1 MKIKIIQS
9 KLSKVFKNNLFH
21 DTIWVLL
28 AKLFNVVMQ
37 ALYFVIVARFLGSEN
52 YGSFIAVTAL
62 ASILFPFA
70 ALGSEH
76 ILVQYVAINRSN
88 FSVYWGNTLLLLLIN
103 SSLLTI
109 VLLILSPIIFPQNI
123 SRLTI
128 LIILLSDLFCLGL
141 FDVSSKAF
149 MAANLFKKFSQL
161 GILSTCGKLLSAFSL
176 AIFFPHPNTLTWA
189 CLYLISSAIIALIAI
204 LSVNRIVGS
213 AQFNISKLKSE
224 IKQGVYFSISASA
237 NNINSSLDKTM
248 LGSMSTLAATGI
260 YGSAY
265 RFIDVGYV
273 PLFALFAA
281 SYTKFFQHGS
291 SGIRNSLGFAKKL
304 FPFLVGYAL
313 FSLVGYLV
321 FAPVLP
327 IILGDEYADA
337 IAALRWLA
345 PIPCLAAFQMLAADT
360 LTGAGFQKSRSIVQV
375 AAALLNFG
383 LNFILIPHFSWQG
396 AAWAT
401 LASDSFRIVGLWI
414 IVIVLYRQEVKMA
427 KSS

>member
-1 MKIKIIQS
+1 MQFKIRKSQIS
-9 KLSKVFKNNLFH
+9 KLFKANLFR
-21 DTIWVLL
+21 DTLWILL

-37 ALYFVIVARFLGSEN
+37 AIYFVIVARFLGAEN

-62 ASILFPFA
+62 ASIVFPFV

-76 ILVQYVAINRSN
+76 LLVQYTAINRSN
-88 FSVYWGNTLLLLLIN
+88 FPIYWGNTLLLLLIN

-109 VLLILSPIIFPQNI
+109 GLLILSPIIFPENI
-123 SRLTI
+123 SWLTI
-128 LIILLSDLFCLGL
+128 LIILLADLFCLGL
-141 FDVSSKAF
+141 LDISSKAF
-149 MAANLFKKFSQL
+149 ISTNFVKKFAQL
-161 GILSTCGKLLSAFSL
+161 GILSTCGKLLAALSL

-189 CLYLISSAIIALIAI
+189 CLYLISSAVIALIGI
-204 LSVNRIVGS
+204 LSVNHIIGS

-224 IKQGVYFSISASA
+224 IKTGIYFSISSSA

-248 LGSMSTLAATGI
+248 LGSMATLTSTGI

-273 PLFALFAA
+273 PLFAIFGAA
-281 SYTKFFQHGS
+281 YTKFFQHGS
-291 SGIRNSLGFAKKL
+291 SGIRSSLGFAKKL
-304 FPFLVGYAL
+304 FPFVVGYGIL
-313 FSLVGYLV
+313 SVIGYLV

-327 IILGDEYADA
+327 IILGNEYADA

-375 AAALLNFG
+375 VAALLNLG
-383 LNFILIPHFSWQG
+383 LNFILIPQFSWKG

-401 LASDSFRIVGLWI
+401 LCSDSFRMVGLWI